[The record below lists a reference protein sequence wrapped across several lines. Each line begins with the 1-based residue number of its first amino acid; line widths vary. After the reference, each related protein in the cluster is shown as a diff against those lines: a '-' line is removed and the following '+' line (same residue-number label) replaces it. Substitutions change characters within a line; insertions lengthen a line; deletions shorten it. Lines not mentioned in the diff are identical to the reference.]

1 MINTRNATDV
11 TVIENS
17 EPLSQDEILR
27 EFSTGEISKLAQDRM
42 FDELE
47 EKLQERKN
55 LLEAKKAL
63 IS

>member
-55 LLEAKKAL
+55 LLEAKKEL